1 MTPTDIVYIANNNG
15 VDVIYIDNYSNYE
28 PIRKLL
34 LCNSFDFTLVYDCW
48 ACVWVVATVCN
59 IL

>member
-15 VDVIYIDNYSNYE
+15 VDVSFYIDNYFNYE

-34 LCNSFDFTLVYDCW
+34 LSFDFTLAYDC
-48 ACVWVVATVCN
+48 
-59 IL
+59 